1 MSEAQLSGPLP
12 AEAAEADASSR
23 PVLFLIFLGAA
34 CWAVL
39 GSLFALVAS
48 IKFHAP
54 SFLAA
59 PAWLTYGRVEPAWR
73 NCLLYGFCIQAGLG
87 VALWL
92 LARLG
97 RTRVAMPGLVLI
109 GTLLWN
115 TGVIAGVGGVLWG
128 DSTGFPS
135 LEMPGYAAWLLMLGY
150 LLIGLSGVLT
160 FHARRE
166 RQLFVSQWFIFA
178 ALFWFP
184 WIYATAELLLV
195 TSPVRGAAQVAISA
209 FYQASLGTVWLPLV
223 GLAAA
228 FYFIPKLAQ
237 RDLHSRYLALLVFW
251 MVILVGGWT
260 GIGNGAP
267 LPAWMPAMSTVA
279 TMLLAV
285 PLIAV
290 ALNVHRTLAGRW
302 AGLKAE
308 PALAFVF
315 AGTLGLLLAWV
326 LKMAL
331 AGADVRLPI
340 HLTWL
345 TPALEQLNTYGFF
358 ALVMF
363 GAAYAVLPQVAQ
375 TEFPSRLL
383 LWLHFW
389 LAVSGVAL
397 MVVPLGAAGAVEA
410 MRLQDPATPFMA
422 VVKSSL
428 PFLRASTTGDLLL
441 LLAHCVFLLNV
452 AGLAVRFYRPRAV
465 SAYADATAE
474 LPLVEANP

>member
-267 LPAWMPAMSTVA
+267 LPAWMPAMS
-279 TMLLAV
+279 
-285 PLIAV
+285 
-290 ALNVHRTLAGRW
+290 G
-302 AGLKAE
+302 
-308 PALAFVF
+308 
-315 AGTLGLLLAWV
+315 
-326 LKMAL
+326 
-331 AGADVRLPI
+331 
-340 HLTWL
+340 
-345 TPALEQLNTYGFF
+345 
-358 ALVMF
+358 
-363 GAAYAVLPQVAQ
+363 
-375 TEFPSRLL
+375 
-383 LWLHFW
+383 
-389 LAVSGVAL
+389 
-397 MVVPLGAAGAVEA
+397 
-410 MRLQDPATPFMA
+410 
-422 VVKSSL
+422 
-428 PFLRASTTGDLLL
+428 
-441 LLAHCVFLLNV
+441 
-452 AGLAVRFYRPRAV
+452 
-465 SAYADATAE
+465 SAR
-474 LPLVEANP
+474 